1 VRRLEGKVAIVTGA
15 AQGIGAATARR
26 FAEEGA
32 SVVCADIAVDAGQDV
47 VAGIEAVGG
56 TAAFRRTDVTE
67 LAEVEGCAAF
77 AVDRFGRLDVLHNNA
92 WWSGGGY
99 IVDMDPADWDRS
111 IRACLTS
118 VFYGMRAA
126 IPHMIDGGGG
136 SVVNMSSVDAF
147 FGEPCG
153 SPYGVSKAGIILL
166 TKTAALEYGRKN
178 VRVNAIAP
186 GSTDTSALDVMENL
200 LPGFRDRS
208 ARATATGRLI
218 TPEEM
223 ANVVLFLA
231 SDESSALTGTTI
243 VADAGW
249 TASCET
255 TTHIPAY
262 GEPFIGSLP
271 ATSESR

>member
-1 VRRLEGKVAIVTGA
+1 
-15 AQGIGAATARR
+15 
-26 FAEEGA
+26 
-32 SVVCADIAVDAGQDV
+32 
-47 VAGIEAVGG
+47 
-56 TAAFRRTDVTE
+56 
-67 LAEVEGCAAF
+67 
-77 AVDRFGRLDVLHNNA
+77 
-92 WWSGGGY
+92 
-99 IVDMDPADWDRS
+99 
-111 IRACLTS
+111 
-118 VFYGMRAA
+118 
-126 IPHMIDGGGG
+126 PHMIDGGGG

-255 TTHIPAY
+255 TTHIPPY
-262 GEPFIGSLP
+262 GEPFVDGPLP
-271 ATSESR
+271 IASESG